1 MQTLV
6 LLSGGLDSLACVAHY
21 RDRGLSPEAL
31 FVDYGQA
38 ASARERAAAKSLAG
52 RLNFVL
58 HFASVTGVQT
68 PQGFIPGRN
77 ALLLMVGL
85 MHFQRESGLI
95 SLGIH
100 ANTLYSDCSPHFVS
114 QMQGVFDTYRGGA
127 IQIDAPFLHGTKA
140 DVWDFL
146 REHNYPLEDT
156 YSCENGNV
164 PCGRCLSCLDV
175 ESLNAR

>member
-21 RDRGLSPEAL
+21 RDRGFSPEAL

-38 ASARERAAAKSLAG
+38 ASVREYTAAKFLSG
-52 RLNFVL
+52 RLNFAL
-58 HFASVTGVQT
+58 HLASVAGVQT
-68 PQGFIPGRN
+68 PQGCIPGRN

-85 MHFQRESGLI
+85 MHFPYESGLI

-100 ANTLYSDCSPHFVS
+100 ANTLYSDCTQHFVS
-114 QMQGVFDTYRGGA
+114 QMQGVFDTYSGGA
-127 IQIDAPFLHGTKA
+127 IQIDAPLLHRTKA

-146 REHNYPLEDT
+146 REHDYPVGDT
-156 YSCENGNV
+156 YSCENGNT

-175 ESLNAR
+175 KSLNAR